1 MHSLVSSSGRRR
13 SAAWNALASL
23 SHREFYLGDLQSEPG
38 HGGEFSLEKAL
49 QYPISLTRL
58 VSEARL
64 SYRRSWNHIRN
75 NHVGSHVLWF
85 VVKGSLKIVRTQGVC
100 HVGAGEAGIVDSNAP
115 FQAALELD
123 RDGAYESYQAVV
135 PADLFLKHLLPA
147 DNFCGTVGLSTP
159 SGIVV
164 QGLLG
169 ILINEGE
176 RLSKTTARPLVESL
190 LEAVCDCIGRGDPR
204 RPVRQRLVEKRVA
217 DIKNYILM
225 NLGDHTLCP
234 DKVAASCGITP
245 RYLCSLL
252 RANGASFSTLMWEG
266 RLRRAR
272 EWLTAASMRDR
283 TISEIALMSGFK
295 STAHFSRL
303 FKATYGKAPRS
314 FRATELG

>member
-1 MHSLVSSSGRRR
+1 VHSLVSSSGRRR

-38 HGGEFSLEKAL
+38 QGGEFSLEKAL

-64 SYRRSWNHIRN
+64 SYRRSWDHIRN

-100 HVGAGEAGIVDSNAP
+100 HVGAGEAGIIDSNAP
-115 FQAALELD
+115 FQASLELD
-123 RDGAYESYQAVV
+123 RDGAYESYQAVI
-135 PADLFLKHLLPA
+135 PADVFLKHLLPA
-147 DNFCGTVGLSTP
+147 GNFCGTVSLNAP
-159 SGIVV
+159 SGAVV

-169 ILINEGE
+169 ILISEGE

-190 LEAVCDCIGRGDPR
+190 LEAVSDCIGRGNPQG
-204 RPVRQRLVEKRVA
+204 PVRQRLGEKRVA

-225 NLGDHTLCP
+225 NLGDQDLCP
-234 DKVAASCGITP
+234 EKVAACCGITP

-252 RANGASFSTLMWEG
+252 RASGTTFPALMWG
-266 RLRRAR
+266 HRLRRAR
-272 EWLTAASMRDR
+272 EWLASPSMRDR
-283 TISEIALMSGFK
+283 TISEIARMSGFK
-295 STAHFSRL
+295 NAAHFSRL
-303 FKATYGKAPRS
+303 FKATYGKPPRS
-314 FRATELG
+314 FR